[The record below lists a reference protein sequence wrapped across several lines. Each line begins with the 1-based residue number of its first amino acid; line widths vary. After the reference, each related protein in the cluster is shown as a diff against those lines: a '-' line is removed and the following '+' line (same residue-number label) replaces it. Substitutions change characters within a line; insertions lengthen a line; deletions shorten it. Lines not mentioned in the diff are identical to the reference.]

1 MRDRN
6 EHPADPSQ
14 WPEFYPPQRPA
25 DQTRYLSELPDEPA
39 DAARTA
45 GLKRLSRLT
54 WHVTQLGAITA
65 VGFATVFARTAPT
78 QTLSSSHAA
87 PTVSATMAS
96 PTPTASPRKM
106 HRKHHGTSAAQTN
119 KGQSQGQPTAQPGS
133 QPAAKA
139 TKSASAAA
147 PKPALSP
154 PTTAPAAAPPPP
166 PSSAPAPAPTV
177 SSASTGHGG

>member
-106 HRKHHGTSAAQTN
+106 HRKHHGTFAAQTN
-119 KGQSQGQPTAQPGS
+119 KGQGQPTAQPGS
-133 QPAAKA
+133 QPTAKA
-139 TKSASAAA
+139 TKSTSAAA

>member
-6 EHPADPSQ
+6 EHPADPSR

-25 DQTRYLSELPDEPA
+25 DQTRYLPELPDEPP
-39 DAARTA
+39 DATRTA

-65 VGFATVFARTAPT
+65 VGFATVFARTAPA
-78 QTLSSSHAA
+78 QTVSSHAA
-87 PTVSATMAS
+87 PAVSATTTT
-96 PTPTASPRKM
+96 PTPTVSPPKTQ
-106 HRKHHGTSAAQTN
+106 RKHHTAGARRP
-119 KGQSQGQPTAQPGS
+119 GQSQGQPTAQPGN

-139 TKSASAAA
+139 TKSAGAA

-177 SSASTGHGG
+177 SSTSAGHGG